1 MPMPDEWLDLETELY
16 GALLAACK
24 RQGLHEN
31 LAQLIATDAL
41 VECRRRILEKMRD
54 QPSS

>member
-1 MPMPDEWLDLETELY
+1 MPDEWLDLEAELY
-16 GALLAACK
+16 SALLTACE

-31 LAQLIATDAL
+31 LARLIATDAM
-41 VECRRRILEKMRD
+41 VECRRRILERMRD